1 MVDYTNVLGQLISVT
16 LLSTSI
22 TLIPSYLFAAIGEV
36 YSEQSGMLN
45 IGIEGMMVLGAFLG
59 FFGQYMTGSMV
70 AGFLLAGF
78 GGGLL
83 ALLLGYLTV
92 SLKIEQIVAGLGIF
106 FVGFGLASYLSSLVF
121 PSGVPARI
129 DTLQTIP
136 VPILS
141 DVPVLGPILFTQNLL
156 VYISILVVP
165 VSYYVLF
172 RTKLGREIRAAGEA
186 PDVADSLGVN
196 VFYLRYACLIF
207 GGIMAG
213 IAGAYLTQGVS
224 GRFSRLIVGGKG
236 FIVLGLV
243 IVGLWDP
250 RKVLGVVI
258 MVSVLESVQFRLQN
272 VLADAPVQVL
282 SMIPYVATIVILLA
296 IRVYGKSGQN
306 MPAALTV
313 NYERGDS
320 G

>member
-1 MVDYTNVLGQLISVT
+1 MVDYTNVLGQLVSVT

-22 TLIPSYLFAAIGEV
+22 SLIPSYLFAAIGEV

-59 FFGQYMTGSMV
+59 FFGQYMTDSMV

-83 ALLLGYLTV
+83 ALLLAYLTV

-106 FVGFGLASYLSSLVF
+106 FVGFGLASYLSAMVF
-121 PSGVPARI
+121 PDGVPARI
-129 DTLQTIP
+129 DTLQPIAIP
-136 VPILS
+136 VLS
-141 DVPVLGPILFTQNLL
+141 GVPVLGPVLFDQNVL

-172 RTKLGREIRAAGEA
+172 RTKLGREIRAVGEA
-186 PDVADSLGVN
+186 PDVADSLGIN

-258 MVSVLESVQFRLQN
+258 MVSVLESVQFRLQS